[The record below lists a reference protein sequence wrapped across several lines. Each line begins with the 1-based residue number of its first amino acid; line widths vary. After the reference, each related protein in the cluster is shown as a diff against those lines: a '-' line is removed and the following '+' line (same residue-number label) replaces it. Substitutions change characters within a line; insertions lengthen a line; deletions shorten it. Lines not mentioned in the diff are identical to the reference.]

1 MSYKKIPIKSSGGFT
16 LIEILVVIGMIA
28 ILAAVVL
35 IAINPLRQFAQARNA
50 QRVSNVNAILNA
62 IGNRIA
68 ENKGVFVGDTTCTTA
83 LPASTTNIAKIGG
96 YDLRNCLVPTYTSEI
111 PVDPKNGLNS
121 CTTDTCAT
129 VGENYD
135 TKYTVRQ
142 DVVTSRITVCAP
154 NAAETAIEGSATY
167 CLTR

>member
-1 MSYKKIPIKSSGGFT
+1 MPTTNSTKTSRGFT

-50 QRVSNVNAILNA
+50 QRVSNVNTILNA

-68 ENKGVFVGDTTCTTA
+68 ENKGIFVGDTTCTIA
-83 LPASTTNIAKIGG
+83 LPATSTNIAKTGG
-96 YDLRNCLVPTYTSEI
+96 YDLRACLVPTYTSEI
-111 PVDPKNGLNS
+111 PTDPKNGINT
-121 CTTDTCAT
+121 CTSDACSGL
-129 VGENYD
+129 GENYD
-135 TKYTVRQ
+135 TKYTLKQ
-142 DVVTSRITVCAP
+142 DAVTNRITICAP
-154 NAAETAIEGSATY
+154 GAAESAIDGSTAY